1 MVTKDL
7 GLCLL
12 IVAACLAFW
21 VTSPSFPQSAVYQL
35 FMAMPPYVQITLP
48 LFGCGTLCALALLI
62 IRFFSQDWAGTKM
75 RYEERRM
82 KGRDRLHE

>member
-1 MVTKDL
+1 MKDL

-12 IVAACLAFW
+12 ILAACLAFT
-21 VTSPSFPQSAVYQL
+21 VTAPSFPQSAAYRL
-35 FMAMPPYVQITLP
+35 YMAMPPYFQVTLP
-48 LFGCGTLCALALLI
+48 LFGCATICALGVLM

-82 KGRDRLHE
+82 KGRERLHE